1 MKENGLSG
9 VLSEEAMHRCF
20 YGHLYQD
27 GSFVASGELELSG
40 DYEKT
45 VQFQMRNIKKDAFY
59 TVHLGLNN
67 ISGFVQWNYMT
78 QDGYSAL
85 LTPRSI
91 TLICVGLISKAA
103 ARSSWVIPVFSRA
116 ALILAPIAQRS
127 MQIPPFGTTNSFRNN
142 YTREA

>member
-1 MKENGLSG
+1 MT
-9 VLSEEAMHRCF
+9 
-20 YGHLYQD
+20 
-27 GSFVASGELELSG
+27 ELSYTIHG
-40 DYEKT
+40 DYAIPNLKLSNPAD
-45 VQFQMRNIKKDAFY
+45 QPIGKYGRMRKRYLQEYRPVLYAFY

-103 ARSSWVIPVFSRA
+103 ARSSWVIPAFSRA

-142 YTREA
+142 YSREA